1 MIQIL
6 ICAGDSSLICYGD
19 SGAHIKVMDWRK
31 GILRKLPNHVENIG
45 FTDCVQH
52 SGDILAA
59 SYYDIDTGSGG
70 INIFNDNKDEDPEYL
85 VSLTDE
91 ETSRVLSLDIQS
103 DPEGNIL
110 MISGG
115 RELKMWK
122 RCLDTNNRG
131 EDDVVVR
138 ARVGHM
144 FTDGGLTTGASESE
158 MSEDEMISSFNEAN
172 NRTAVLEKKS
182 GFCNCSL
189 M

>member
-1 MIQIL
+1 MIGKRDVVIETSLGVVAVEIL
-6 ICAGDSSLICYGD
+6 FPADQV
-19 SGAHIKVMDWRK
+19 AV
-31 GILRKLPNHVENIG
+31 
-45 FTDCVQH
+45 T
-52 SGDILAA
+52 
-59 SYYDIDTGSGG
+59 
-70 INIFNDNKDEDPEYL
+70 DEDPEYL

-138 ARVGHM
+138 GRVGHM